1 MTTLSPQQAAVK
13 LHAQQHLQNLI
24 VEAVAGAG
32 KTFTLIEILKILEG
46 NVAFMAFNKSIAEEI
61 DERIKPFN
69 LSNVIVG
76 TIHKFGFGIIRRNIK
91 NIKIDNYK
99 LSKLARQEFQGD
111 FQNLIPV
118 AIEGAEMAKNCM
130 PETYDD
136 WYEMFEQY
144 NIFNAAPNNVSEETA
159 IDAAQHL
166 LSVSNATKNIIDFA
180 DMLYF
185 PIVHNMKVWKYD
197 VILLDEAQDSNR
209 ARIELIKRMLKPT
222 GKFIA
227 VGDPHQAIYGFT
239 GADSN
244 SLETIKQEF
253 DALTLPLSVTYRC
266 PKKIVEVAQKWVQHI
281 TAHESAPEGIVDSCT
296 IQDLS
301 KLVKPEDAIICR
313 NTKPLVQLAYNL
325 IRNEIPC
332 RVEGRKIGEGLVK
345 LIKKWKKVKTVG
357 ELSIKL
363 ETWAEQQIEQK
374 RAKEK
379 FIECQNIEDQVET
392 IKVFISQCD
401 DSDDISCLVEKIQGL
416 FADDNKG
423 CLTLST
429 IHKSKG
435 REWKRVFT
443 LGMNKFSPSKWAKKD
458 WEIKQED
465 NLCYVQVT
473 RAKEHLTIINL

>member
-1 MTTLSPQQAAVK
+1 MTILSPQQTIVK
-13 LHAQQHLQNLI
+13 SHAERLAQNLI
-24 VEAVAGAG
+24 IEAVAGAG

-61 DERIKPFN
+61 QERIGSLN

-111 FQNLIPV
+111 FVNLISV

-130 PETYDD
+130 PETHDD
-136 WYEMFEQY
+136 WYEMFERY
-144 NIFNAAPNNVSEETA
+144 NIFNAAPNVVSEETA

-166 LSVSNATKNIIDFA
+166 LRVSNETKNIIDFA

-185 PIVHNMKVWKYD
+185 PIVHNMNVWKYD

-209 ARIELIKRMLKPT
+209 ARIELIKKMLKPN
-222 GKFIA
+222 GKLIA
-227 VGDPHQAIYGFT
+227 VGDPHQAIYAFT

-253 DALTLPLSVTYRC
+253 ETLTLPLSVTFRC
-266 PKKIVEVAQKWVQHI
+266 PKKIVEVAQQWVSHI
-281 TAHESAPEGIVDSCT
+281 SAHETAPEGLKDSCT
-296 IQDLS
+296 IQELP
-301 KLVKPEDAIICR
+301 KLVNSEDVVICR
-313 NTKPLVQLAYNL
+313 NTKPLVQLAYTL

-332 RVEGRKIGEGLVK
+332 KVEGRKIGEGLIK
-345 LIKKWKKVKTVG
+345 LIKKWKTVKTVG

-363 ETWAEQQIEQK
+363 EDWSEKQIEQK

-401 DSDDISCLVEKIQGL
+401 DNDGISCLVEKIQNL
-416 FADDNKG
+416 FENDNKG

-435 REWKRVFT
+435 REWKRVFA
-443 LGMNKFSPSKWAKKD
+443 LGMNKFSPSKWAKKE
-458 WEIKQED
+458 WELQQEN

-473 RAKEHLTIINL
+473 RAKEHLTLVNL

>member
-1 MTTLSPQQAAVK
+1 MATLSPQQATVK

-99 LSKLARQEFQGD
+99 LSKLARQDFQGD

-197 VILLDEAQDSNR
+197 VILLDEGQDSNR
-209 ARIELIKRMLKPT
+209 ARIELIKGMLKST

-227 VGDPHQAIYGFT
+227 VGDPHQAIYGYT

-296 IQDLS
+296 IQELPKMVNS
-301 KLVKPEDAIICR
+301 EDAVICR

-332 RVEGRKIGEGLVK
+332 RVEGRKIGEGLIK
-345 LIKKWKKVKTVG
+345 LIKKWKTVKTVG

-401 DSDDISCLVEKIQGL
+401 DSESISCLVEKIQGL

-443 LGMNKFSPSKWAKKD
+443 LGMNKFSPSKWAKKE
-458 WEIKQED
+458 WELKQED

-473 RAKEHLTIINL
+473 RAKEHLTFIDL